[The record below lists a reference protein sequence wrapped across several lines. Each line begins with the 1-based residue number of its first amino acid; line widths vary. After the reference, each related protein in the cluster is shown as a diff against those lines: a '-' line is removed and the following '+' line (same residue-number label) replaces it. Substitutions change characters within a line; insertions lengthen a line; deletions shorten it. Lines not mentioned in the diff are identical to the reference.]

1 MEDEDIQISDSEEA
15 RASISRLIKA
25 IEGWAAKESQKSE
38 LEMTAFGAALAS
50 QIIAFH
56 QFTSKDCRNSKNL
69 IGSIARV
76 KQHLEKEHKKFDGE
90 IDKMHIKFAQEMEEL
105 DLKII
110 RDRKEFKHYL
120 ISLIYAEEYNKL
132 RLKVTNIFETLEA
145 KSNYENSSD

>member
-56 QFTSKDCRNSKNL
+56 QFTSKDCRNSK
-69 IGSIARV
+69 
-76 KQHLEKEHKKFDGE
+76 
-90 IDKMHIKFAQEMEEL
+90 
-105 DLKII
+105 
-110 RDRKEFKHYL
+110 
-120 ISLIYAEEYNKL
+120 
-132 RLKVTNIFETLEA
+132 
-145 KSNYENSSD
+145 KSYRFYRSSKTAFGKRA